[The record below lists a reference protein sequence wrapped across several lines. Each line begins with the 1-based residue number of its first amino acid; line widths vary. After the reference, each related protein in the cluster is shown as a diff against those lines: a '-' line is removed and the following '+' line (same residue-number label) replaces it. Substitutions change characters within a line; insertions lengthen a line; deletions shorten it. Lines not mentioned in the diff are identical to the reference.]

1 MHAEKSAL
9 HSGNFV
15 FHFKEE
21 LMQVAVS
28 NNMSA
33 ILNRV
38 PRRLDNAGMQN
49 HGIQN
54 MRSIVD
60 IKRPTTYVIKKIED

>member
-1 MHAEKSAL
+1 
-9 HSGNFV
+9 
-15 FHFKEE
+15 
-21 LMQVAVS
+21 MQVAVS